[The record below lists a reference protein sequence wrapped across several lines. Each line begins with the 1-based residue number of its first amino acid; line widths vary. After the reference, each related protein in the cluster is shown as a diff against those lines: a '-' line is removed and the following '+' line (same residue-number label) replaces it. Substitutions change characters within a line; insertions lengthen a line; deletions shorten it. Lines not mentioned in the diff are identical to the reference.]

1 MRRMSR
7 ALAAVAVSGALLVPT
22 SGVAVAAERVAAAP
36 VVGQGQLSPM
46 QAQAEQQ
53 QIRFSCT
60 IPRTSPAPCGP
71 RLTVGPGR
79 IVVAFLGS
87 SGGKRVQFD
96 VRDVTSNAVLGQSGF
111 QPPGTS
117 RNVWQ
122 NNTGRSV
129 TVQPFADS
137 EPQFPPVRV
146 QATGHYSIR

>member
-7 ALAAVAVSGALLVPT
+7 ALAAAAVSGALLVPT
-22 SGVAVAAERVAAAP
+22 SGVAAGAERVAVVP
-36 VVGQGQLSPM
+36 VVSQGQSAPM
-46 QAQAEQQ
+46 QAQAEQTEQ
-53 QIRFSCT
+53 RFSCT
-60 IPRTSPAPCGP
+60 IPRTSPTPCGP

-79 IVVAFLGS
+79 IVVASLAS

-146 QATGHYSIR
+146 QATGHYAVR